1 MEPQVDICFKKDKK
15 RRCCMDIAIFILVI
29 LVAFVIGLI
38 IGTLTDLISL
48 LGLGAVILF
57 LVTLVIL
64 LIIEVIMLICCRRKN
79 C

>member
-29 LVAFVIGLI
+29 FIAFVIGLI
-38 IGTLTDLISL
+38 VGTLTDLISL

-57 LVTLVIL
+57 LVTLIIL
-64 LIIEVIMLICCRRKN
+64 LAIEAIIFVCCRRKN

>member
-1 MEPQVDICFKKDKK
+1 MEPQVDICFKKEK
-15 RRCCMDIAIFILVI
+15 RRKCCMDIAIFILVI
-29 LVAFVIGLI
+29 LVAFVVGLI
-38 IGTLTDLISL
+38 VGTLTDLISL

-64 LIIEVIMLICCRRKN
+64 LIIEAIMLICCKKR